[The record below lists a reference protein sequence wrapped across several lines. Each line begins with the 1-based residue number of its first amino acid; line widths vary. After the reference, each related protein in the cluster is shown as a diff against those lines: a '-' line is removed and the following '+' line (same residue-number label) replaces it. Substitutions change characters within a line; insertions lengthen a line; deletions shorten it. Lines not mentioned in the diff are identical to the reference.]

1 MRFPLTAEY
10 TADRVAERLN
20 LLDFRLPGER
30 RRSYKHTKVTA
41 REAKE
46 EGMLAQ
52 VLRRSGLRMAAMGF
66 VALVGLAGGGIRAAA
81 QPGLPRTSFAR
92 LGVEEKPDPKSE
104 IGGLHSKFVD
114 VNGVRARY
122 YEAGAGEPMVM
133 IHGGFTAGS
142 STANV
147 FSRNLAGLAKRFH
160 VFAVDRLASG
170 MSGNPLKD
178 DDYTYQGDVDF
189 IYGFMQA
196 LNLGPVHL
204 VGHSAGGAIAL
215 YLAIE
220 HPEAAK
226 TLTILAMGP
235 ENPYPDANDKPRLDL
250 SKCPDQ
256 SQYEGLQCRVA
267 MLAWLPNTF
276 DEEYWNADK
285 FMATLPKSKEA
296 RAKLNAGAGR
306 SFDFPTFKQ
315 KMLDKVRDE
324 GPLQMPV
331 LLVAGKNDVL
341 DWGLNDATAKLRGER
356 GLFEIIATKN
366 TKVQMIVITNGGHF
380 MYREHPDE
388 FNA

>member
-1 MRFPLTAEY
+1 
-10 TADRVAERLN
+10 
-20 LLDFRLPGER
+20 
-30 RRSYKHTKVTA
+30 
-41 REAKE
+41 
-46 EGMLAQ
+46 MLA
-52 VLRRSGLRMAAMGF
+52 RGLRMLGFRIAAL
-66 VALVGLAGGGIRAAA
+66 ALAALLGLAGGGIKVVA
-81 QPGLPRTSFAR
+81 QDR
-92 LGVEEKPDPKSE
+92 PDPRSE

-114 VNGVRARY
+114 VNGVKARY

-147 FSRNLAGLAKRFH
+147 FSRNVPELSKHFH

-189 IYGFMQA
+189 VYGFIQA

-220 HPEAAK
+220 HSDAAK

-235 ENPYPDANDKPRLDL
+235 ENPSPAPDNKTRLDL

-267 MLAWLPNTF
+267 MLAWLPTTF
-276 DEEYWNADK
+276 DDEYWSADK
-285 FMATLPKSKEA
+285 FMATLSKSKEA

-306 SFDFPTFKQ
+306 SFDFPAFKQ
-315 KMLDKVRDE
+315 RMLDKVRDE

-341 DWGLNDATAKLRGER
+341 DWGANDETAQLRGER
-356 GLFEIIATKN
+356 GLFDIVAAKN

-380 MYREHPDE
+380 MYREHPEE
-388 FNA
+388 FDAYLETFIGTWEKYPSAPPQGNFPKPPESSTAPPRHEIQPQPQPGVIPGRQQIGQQGL

>member
-1 MRFPLTAEY
+1 
-10 TADRVAERLN
+10 
-20 LLDFRLPGER
+20 
-30 RRSYKHTKVTA
+30 
-41 REAKE
+41 
-46 EGMLAQ
+46 MLADG
-52 VLRRSGLRMAAMGF
+52 VRISGLRMMALALA
-66 VALVGLAGGGIRAAA
+66 ALVGLGGRSIKAEAED
-81 QPGLPRTSFAR
+81 Q
-92 LGVEEKPDPKSE
+92 PDPRSE

-114 VNGVRARY
+114 VNGVQARY
-122 YEAGAGEPMVM
+122 YEAGSGEPMVM

-147 FSRNLAGLAKRFH
+147 FSRNIAGLAQHFH

-178 DDYTYQGDVDF
+178 DDYSYQGDVEF
-189 IYGFMQA
+189 IYGFIQA

-215 YLAIE
+215 YLSIE

-235 ENPYPDANDKPRLDL
+235 ENPSPAADNKTRLDL

-276 DEEYWNADK
+276 DQEYWSADK

-296 RAKLNAGAGR
+296 RTKLNAGAGR
-306 SFDFPTFKQ
+306 SFDFPAFKQ
-315 KMLDKVRDE
+315 KMLDKASDE
-324 GPLQMPV
+324 DVLQMPV

-341 DWGLNDATAKLRGER
+341 DWGVNDETAQLRGER
-356 GLFEIIATKN
+356 GLFDIIAAKN

-380 MYREHPDE
+380 MYREHPE
-388 FNA
+388 ELNAYLTTFIDTWEKYPSAPAQGNFPKPPQSSTAPTRHEIQPQPQPGVIPGRTQIGQQGL

>member
-1 MRFPLTAEY
+1 MWGY
-10 TADRVAERLN
+10 
-20 LLDFRLPGER
+20 
-30 RRSYKHTKVTA
+30 
-41 REAKE
+41 
-46 EGMLAQ
+46 
-52 VLRRSGLRMAAMGF
+52 GLRIF
-66 VALVGLAGGGIRAAA
+66 GLRA
-81 QPGLPRTSFAR
+81 
-92 LGVEEKPDPKSE
+92 LGVGALLLGLVCGGMTAAEEKPDPKSE

-114 VNGVRARY
+114 VHGVKARY

-133 IHGGFTAGS
+133 IHGGSAAGS

-147 FSRNLAGLAKRFH
+147 FSRNIAGLAQHFH

-189 IYGFMQA
+189 VFGFIQA

-204 VGHSAGGAIAL
+204 VGHSSGGAVAL

-220 HPEAAK
+220 HPDIAR
-226 TLTILAMGP
+226 TLTIMAMGP
-235 ENPYPDANDKPRLDL
+235 ENPYPDSKPRLDL

-267 MLAWLPNTF
+267 MLAWLPTTF
-276 DEEYWNADK
+276 DDEYWSADRY
-285 FMATLPKSKEA
+285 MATLPKSKEA

-306 SFDFPTFKQ
+306 SFDFPAFKQ

-324 GPLQMPV
+324 GALQMPV
-331 LLVAGKNDVL
+331 LLVAGQNDVL
-341 DWGLNDATAKLRGER
+341 DWGASDETAKLGGEM
-356 GLFEIIATKN
+356 GLFEIIAAKN
-366 TKVQMIVITNGGHF
+366 TKAQMIVISNGGHF

-388 FNA
+388 FNAYLATFIDTWEKYPTAPAQGNFPKPPASSSAPSRRESQPQMQPGVIPGRPQIGQPGI

>member
-1 MRFPLTAEY
+1 MSAHGLQISRFGMA
-10 TADRVAERLN
+10 
-20 LLDFRLPGER
+20 LLVG
-30 RRSYKHTKVTA
+30 A
-41 REAKE
+41 GA
-46 EGMLAQ
+46 
-52 VLRRSGLRMAAMGF
+52 VLL
-66 VALVGLAGGGIRAAA
+66 GLAGGGIRAAA
-81 QPGLPRTSFAR
+81 QET
-92 LGVEEKPDPKSE
+92 PDPKSE
-104 IGGLHSKFVD
+104 VGGLHSKFVD
-114 VNGVRARY
+114 VNGVQARY
-122 YEAGAGEPMVM
+122 YEAGSGEPMVM

-147 FSRNLAGLAKRFH
+147 FSRNIPELSKHFH

-170 MSGNPLKD
+170 MGGNPLKD
-178 DDYTYQGDVDF
+178 DDYTYQGDVEF
-189 IYGFMQA
+189 IYGFLQA
-196 LNLGPVHL
+196 LNLGSVHL

-220 HPEAAK
+220 HPEVAK

-235 ENPYPDANDKPRLDL
+235 ENPSPAPDNKTRLDL

-276 DEEYWNADK
+276 DGEYWSADRY
-285 FMATLPKSKEA
+285 MATLPKSKEA

-306 SFDFPTFKQ
+306 SFDFPAFKQ

-324 GPLQMPV
+324 GSLQMPV

-341 DWGLNDATAKLRGER
+341 DWGVNDETAKLRGEM
-356 GLFEIIATKN
+356 GLFDIIAAKN
-366 TKVQMIVITNGGHF
+366 TRVQMIVITNGGHF

-388 FNA
+388 FNAYLETFIDTWEKYPSPPAQGNFPKPPQSSGTPPRREYQPERAPGVIPGRQQIGQPGA

>member
-1 MRFPLTAEY
+1 MWAH
-10 TADRVAERLN
+10 
-20 LLDFRLPGER
+20 G
-30 RRSYKHTKVTA
+30 
-41 REAKE
+41 
-46 EGMLAQ
+46 
-52 VLRRSGLRMAAMGF
+52 LRISGLRMALGLAA
-66 VALVGLAGGGIRAAA
+66 ALGLAGGGMTAA
-81 QPGLPRTSFAR
+81 QA
-92 LGVEEKPDPKSE
+92 EEKPDPRSE

-114 VNGVRARY
+114 VNGVKARY

-147 FSRNLAGLAKRFH
+147 FSRNIAGLAKRFH

-189 IYGFMQA
+189 VYGFIQE
-196 LNLGPVHL
+196 LKLGPVHL

-220 HPEAAK
+220 HPDVAK

-235 ENPYPDANDKPRLDL
+235 ENPSPAPENKTRLDL

-256 SQYEGLQCRVA
+256 AQYEGLQCRVA

-276 DEEYWNADK
+276 DDEYWSADRY
-285 FMATLPKSKEA
+285 MATLAKSQEA

-306 SFDFPTFKQ
+306 SFDFPAFKQ
-315 KMLDKVRDE
+315 KMLDKVREE
-324 GPLQMPV
+324 GTLQMPV

-341 DWGLNDATAKLRGER
+341 DWGVNDETAKLRGEM
-356 GLFEIIATKN
+356 GLFEAIAAKN

-388 FNA
+388 FNAYLSTFIDTWEKYPTAPAQGNFPKPPTSSNAPPRRESQPQMQPGVIPGRVQIGQPGI

>member
-1 MRFPLTAEY
+1 M
-10 TADRVAERLN
+10 
-20 LLDFRLPGER
+20 
-30 RRSYKHTKVTA
+30 
-41 REAKE
+41 
-46 EGMLAQ
+46 AQ
-52 VLRRSGLRMAAMGF
+52 HGSRIFGVRMAAAF
-66 VALVGLAGGGIRAAA
+66 AAAALMALAAGITAAA
-81 QPGLPRTSFAR
+81 QD
-92 LGVEEKPDPKSE
+92 KPDPRSE
-104 IGGLHSKFVD
+104 IGGLHSKYVD
-114 VNGVRARY
+114 VNGVKARY

-147 FSRNLAGLAKRFH
+147 FSRNIAGLAKRFH

-189 IYGFMQA
+189 IYGFIQA
-196 LNLGPVHL
+196 LKLGPVHL

-220 HPEAAK
+220 HPEMAK
-226 TLTILAMGP
+226 TLTIMAMGP
-235 ENPYPDANDKPRLDL
+235 ENPPASADGKTRLDL

-267 MLAWLPNTF
+267 MLAWLPTTF
-276 DEEYWNADK
+276 DEEYWSADR
-285 FMATLPKSKEA
+285 FMANLPKSQEA
-296 RAKLNAGAGR
+296 RARLNAGAGK
-306 SFDFPTFKQ
+306 SFDFPAFKQ
-315 KMLDKVRDE
+315 KMLDKVRAE
-324 GPLQMPV
+324 GTLQMPV

-341 DWGLNDATAKLRGER
+341 DWGPDDQTAQLRGQR
-356 GLFEIIATKN
+356 ALFDIIAAKN

-388 FNA
+388 FNAYLTTFIDTWEKYPTAPAQGSFPTPPTSSDVPRRRETQPAMQPGVIPGRPQIGTPGA